1 MLPLLVPAALVAA
14 PPPTVDKVD
23 LARYMGDWFE
33 IARLPNPFQRKCE
46 RTTARYTLGKDLAFE
61 VVNGCVTPQ
70 GRVLEAKGRA
80 KVVDPATGSKIKVTF
95 FWPFYGDYWILDL
108 DPDYRWALVGTPD
121 RKYLWVIS
129 RTERMEP
136 ELLSRVLEKARVLGY
151 DLGPLLWSP
160 EARPQ
165 EAGPLPKGMTLEGG
179 ASSGSAAAWRSPSR

>member
-33 IARLPNPFQRKCE
+33 IARLPNPFQRKCAI
-46 RTTARYTLGKDLAFE
+46 TTARYTLKEDLAFE
-61 VVNGCVTPQ
+61 VVNGCVTPE
-70 GRVLEAKGRA
+70 GKRLEAKGRA
-80 KVVDPATGSKIKVTF
+80 KVVDRATGSRIKVTF

-121 RKYLWVIS
+121 RKYLWVIC

-136 ELLSRVLEKARVLGY
+136 ELLERVLDKAKRLGF

-160 EARPQ
+160 GADRAR
-165 EAGPLPKGMTLEGG
+165 
-179 ASSGSAAAWRSPSR
+179 AAAG